1 MIVPALMLAMEQA
14 GLGSIKKSADGA
26 TPTLYWEELPQ
37 KPDAEGVWIVS
48 DGDAGSTGDAEQMQ
62 ITIYARSGNKLWSQ
76 IWLDNITQWV
86 RGDAQDMCGLTVN
99 PYELA
104 GKADEFKDY
113 NRDYVYDVYSIRHT
127 GATQTQQLDAN
138 GRLIKSIT
146 ITIKFNERKED

>member
-14 GLGSIKKSADGA
+14 GLGSIKKSADEA

-48 DGDAGSTGDAEQMQ
+48 DGDAGSTDDAEQMQ

-86 RGDAQDMCGLTVN
+86 RGDARDICRLTVN

-104 GKADEFKDY
+104 GKADEFKNY
-113 NRDYVYDVYSIRHT
+113 NRDYIYDVISIRHT

-146 ITIKFNERKED
+146 ITIKFNERKDN

>member
-14 GLGSIKKSADGA
+14 GLGSIKKSTDEA

-48 DGDAGSTGDAEQMQ
+48 DGDAGSTDDAEQMQ

-76 IWLDNITQWV
+76 IWLDKITKWV
-86 RGDAQDMCGLTVN
+86 RADAQDICRLTVN

-104 GKADEFKDY
+104 GKADEFKNY
-113 NRDYVYDVYSIRHT
+113 NRDYVYDVYSIKHT

>member
-14 GLGSIKKSADGA
+14 GLGSIKKSADEA

-48 DGDAGSTGDAEQMQ
+48 DGDAGSTDDAEQMQ

-86 RGDAQDMCGLTVN
+86 RGDAHDMCGLTVN

-104 GKADEFKDY
+104 GRADEFKNY
-113 NRDYVYDVYSIRHT
+113 NRDYIYDVISIKHT

-146 ITIKFNERKED
+146 ITIKFNERKDN